1 MQQKC
6 QRLDH
11 HFANPIFVEIL
22 ADDGVCWIVWK
33 DATTTFRG
41 WKRRRVYDSVV
52 RFDDI
57 PREVCDGHK
66 FRRREIDKRCFMVSL
81 ISLVYSVLTV
91 EHEESN
97 REGFIVDTE
106 GVPSFQRSL
115 FNCRVLFAEIRKMEI
130 LRLL

>member
-1 MQQKC
+1 M
-6 QRLDH
+6 
-11 HFANPIFVEIL
+11 
-22 ADDGVCWIVWK
+22 
-33 DATTTFRG
+33 
-41 WKRRRVYDSVV
+41 

-91 EHEESN
+91 EREESN

-115 FNCRVLFAEIRKMEI
+115 FNCSRFIR
-130 LRLL
+130 RDS